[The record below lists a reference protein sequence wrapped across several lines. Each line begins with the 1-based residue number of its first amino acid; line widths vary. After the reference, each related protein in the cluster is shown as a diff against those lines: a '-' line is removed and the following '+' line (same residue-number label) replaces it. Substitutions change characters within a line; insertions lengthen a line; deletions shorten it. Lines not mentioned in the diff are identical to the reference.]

1 MIKIGS
7 YEAKT
12 HLPKLLKKV
21 AKGERIT
28 ITKHDVP
35 VALLTPAAPERKKP
49 PSLAIEEMRKFRKK
63 HTLGDISLR
72 EMIAEGR
79 R

>member
-1 MIKIGS
+1 MIKVGS

-12 HLPKLLKKV
+12 HLPKLLEKA

-28 ITKHDVP
+28 ITRHGVP
-35 VALLTPAAPERKKP
+35 LVVLTPAAPERKKTV
-49 PSLAIEEMRKFRKK
+49 SRTIEELRKFRKN
-63 HTLGDISLR
+63 HTLGAVSLR
-72 EMIAEGR
+72 ELIAEGR